1 MSKRIVKLTES
12 DLVKIIKK
20 VINEQVRREHLDW
33 FKNENFEIEI
43 DGNKSYLEIQNVDS
57 DRNTEDKF
65 YIYTKKMR
73 TGERSGVK
81 IFNDITFCYDCDL
94 KDQIQRYKNGTCL
107 SSESYTNDDII
118 AGRELMDNLYKYLCL
133 NKPIQ

>member
-65 YIYTKKMR
+65 YIYTKKIECC
-73 TGERSGVK
+73 T
-81 IFNDITFCYDCDL
+81 
-94 KDQIQRYKNGTCL
+94 KNT
-107 SSESYTNDDII
+107 SVIVWID
-118 AGRELMDNLYKYLCL
+118 GRRRRGQPN
-133 NKPIQ
+133 